1 MRKWLFL
8 SNFLFLQAMHDA
20 SSKQNNRGLTEA
32 LLIGWVG
39 VYLIGLVCSKAILSV
54 GIVGLALTAI
64 AYGWRTSWGASDS
77 YRRVKP
83 FLFPVIIFLLTLLSG
98 INSDN
103 LHVWSQFVAK
113 KAPFLVL
120 PFAFFMARNH
130 FAKRFYDYLL
140 GFVIIVG
147 VVALGVIGNYI
158 LNFDDLNQAIGK
170 GQSITTP
177 IDHAEFSIYIA
188 FAAICSLFMYLED
201 KRVIRLA
208 SQTTLLLTAIF
219 LTIVL
224 HILAV
229 RSGLA
234 VFYSVLLFVGGYHFY
249 STQRYKLLL
258 GFMVGI
264 FLFPMIAIKTI
275 PSLNKKMSYAKWD
288 INQYKKG
295 QGLNYSDSE
304 RIFSLQAGWAIF
316 QSSPLIGVGIG
327 DLKEK
332 CQEAYAARQYPEL
345 QHYPHNQYLF
355 TLAAMGI
362 LGFLLYSIALLGP
375 LWFTKGIYNPYF
387 ISLHAVLFISALV
400 ENTLERTFSIGFY
413 LFFVLLSLCHLTN
426 KWDQQK

>member
-98 INSDN
+98 FNSDN

-140 GFVIIVG
+140 GFVLIVG

-158 LNFDDLNQAIGK
+158 LNFDDLNQA
-170 GQSITTP
+170 
-177 IDHAEFSIYIA
+177 
-188 FAAICSLFMYLED
+188 C
-201 KRVIRLA
+201 
-208 SQTTLLLTAIF
+208 
-219 LTIVL
+219 
-224 HILAV
+224 
-229 RSGLA
+229 
-234 VFYSVLLFVGGYHFY
+234 
-249 STQRYKLLL
+249 
-258 GFMVGI
+258 
-264 FLFPMIAIKTI
+264 
-275 PSLNKKMSYAKWD
+275 
-288 INQYKKG
+288 
-295 QGLNYSDSE
+295 
-304 RIFSLQAGWAIF
+304 
-316 QSSPLIGVGIG
+316 
-327 DLKEK
+327 
-332 CQEAYAARQYPEL
+332 
-345 QHYPHNQYLF
+345 
-355 TLAAMGI
+355 
-362 LGFLLYSIALLGP
+362 LLYTSPSPRDRG
-375 LWFTKGIYNPYF
+375 
-387 ISLHAVLFISALV
+387 
-400 ENTLERTFSIGFY
+400 
-413 LFFVLLSLCHLTN
+413 
-426 KWDQQK
+426 